1 MSDTRRIR
9 QKNDQFDNNIEK
21 RGSVPTSSK
30 KQSSITVGP
39 VVLGVFLFV
48 VVGSALLQ
56 IIRTAMTG
64 RE

>member
-1 MSDTRRIR
+1 MYQLL
-9 QKNDQFDNNIEK
+9 QKK
-21 RGSVPTSSK
+21 SGL
-30 KQSSITVGP
+30 TVGP

-64 RE
+64 RD

>member
-1 MSDTRRIR
+1 MPDTRRIR
-9 QKNDQFDNNIEK
+9 QKSELYNNNIEK

-30 KQSSITVGP
+30 KQSSLTVGP
-39 VVLGVFLFV
+39 IVLGVFLFV

>member
-1 MSDTRRIR
+1 MSQRKIR
-9 QKNDQFDNNIEK
+9 QQNEKFDNNIEK
-21 RGSVPTSSK
+21 RGNVLVSSK
-30 KQSSITVGP
+30 KSGLTVGP

>member
-1 MSDTRRIR
+1 MSDMRRIR
-9 QKNDQFDNNIEK
+9 QKNDLFDANIEK
-21 RGSVPTSSK
+21 RGNVPASTK
-30 KQSSITVGP
+30 KSGLTVGP

-64 RE
+64 RD